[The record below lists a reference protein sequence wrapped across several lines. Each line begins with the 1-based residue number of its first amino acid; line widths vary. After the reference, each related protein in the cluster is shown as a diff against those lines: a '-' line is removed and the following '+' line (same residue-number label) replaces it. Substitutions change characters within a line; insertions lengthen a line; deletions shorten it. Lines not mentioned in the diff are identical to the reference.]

1 MWRIFAQVLELR
13 WLKVRRFRPPPRKSP
28 YKPHTTFLSQK
39 EARGGIPWLVL
50 LVFPT
55 TWKVTRLYFSRKN
68 FFRLHLT
75 AVCLVMHGLEKK
87 AANGASVQAA
97 QNFGDLGKR
106 VGWGEIVGRVY
117 AVTTCLF
124 LAHSLLLLP
133 TKWRNFIIFGPKMQF
148 LRKLVHFRVK
158 WGLLL

>member
-13 WLKVRRFRPPPRKSP
+13 WLKVRRFRPPPRKSS

-55 TWKVTRLYFSRKN
+55 TWKVKRLYFSRKK
-68 FFRLHLT
+68 FFPTSFNGRLLSD
-75 AVCLVMHGLEKK
+75 ARFRREGCQRCV
-87 AANGASVQAA
+87 GASCAKFWRFRETSWVG
-97 QNFGDLGKR
+97 GDCGTRLR
-106 VGWGEIVGRVY
+106 SY
-117 AVTTCLF
+117 HMP
-124 LAHSLLLLP
+124 LAHSFLLLP

-148 LRKLVHFRVK
+148 LRKLVHFRIK